1 MDLNTDS
8 NADVPSEHQMNAWY
22 TVIERVLAVTS
33 GHPWPT
39 NKAYAPEPLPADIQ
53 DCVDRKFLVAT
64 RMDGNRPADRFLLTI
79 APKGQIAFDM
89 LHAELVATGQAYPRD
104 AEVSTATRV
113 NPFDGMDD

>member
-1 MDLNTDS
+1 MDLNTDM

-22 TVIERVLAVTS
+22 TAIERVLAITS
-33 GHPWPT
+33 GHT

-53 DCVDRKFLVAT
+53 DCVARKFLVAT
-64 RMDGNRPADRFLLTI
+64 RMDGNRPADRYLLTV
-79 APKGQIAFDM
+79 APKGQIVFDM